1 MECERCGQWAPADRE
16 TGWDGDTLCV
26 ACQQIG
32 NEREPED
39 AAFDGLVRIVASMQA
54 HVCVEELPETE
65 HTLKW
70 ARKLEGLM
78 RGLVEA
84 AAERQRELTQEGE
97 DRSWAV

>member
-1 MECERCGQWAPADRE
+1 
-16 TGWDGDTLCV
+16 
-26 ACQQIG
+26 
-32 NEREPED
+32 
-39 AAFDGLVRIVASMQA
+39 
-54 HVCVEELPETE
+54 VEELPETE